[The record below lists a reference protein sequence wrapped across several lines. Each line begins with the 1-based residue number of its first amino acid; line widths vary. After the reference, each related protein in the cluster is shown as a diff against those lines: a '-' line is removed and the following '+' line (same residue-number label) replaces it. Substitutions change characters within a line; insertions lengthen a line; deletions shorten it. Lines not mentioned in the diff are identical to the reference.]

1 MVADWTAP
9 GQKGSGTG
17 TGGGWALESGAMETP
32 KPPPQL
38 TIKAEDDV
46 AKGRF
51 ANVAQVGSAHD
62 AFVLDFAFVQGA
74 AGWLLAR
81 ILLSPPHAK
90 RFHAVLGETLA
101 RHEERFG
108 RIDPGPTLQ

>member
-1 MVADWTAP
+1 MEPTKPVKQLHLKAD
-9 GQKGSGTG
+9 
-17 TGGGWALESGAMETP
+17 
-32 KPPPQL
+32 
-38 TIKAEDDV
+38 DDT

-51 ANVAQVGSAHD
+51 ANMAQVGSTHE

-74 AGWLLAR
+74 AGWLLSR
-81 ILLSPPHAK
+81 ILLSPAHAK
-90 RFHAVLGETLA
+90 RFHAVLGETIA